1 MWLNELSK
9 RWLASRVA
17 GAESSKPR
25 RQTSRRRLR
34 LILEQLETRT
44 LLSNYSAATV
54 SDLIA
59 DINAANLAGGSNT
72 ITLAAGTNFALAVV
86 NNATDGAMGLPVIGA
101 NDNLTILGNGD
112 SIARSTATGTS
123 AFRMF
128 DVAGGAAL

>member
-9 RWLASRVA
+9 RLLASRVA

-25 RQTSRRRLR
+25 RQTSRPRALR

-86 NNATDGAMGLPVIGA
+86 NNATDGATGLPIIAA

-112 SIARSTATGTS
+112 S
-123 AFRMF
+123 
-128 DVAGGAAL
+128 